1 MMLSKTE
8 LLNLLKE
15 NKMKIEALGATK
27 IGLFG
32 SYAKDLA
39 TENSDIDLLIEL
51 NPNGDIYGNYC
62 NIKYFLE
69 DLFQKKIDLL
79 TTTHFRKNYK
89 TEIAKKHSELI
100 QKEITESIIYV

>member
-1 MMLSKTE
+1 MLNKIE
-8 LLNLLKE
+8 ILNLLKE
-15 NKMKIEALGATK
+15 NKTQIEALGATK

-39 TENSDIDLLIEL
+39 TDDSDVDILIEL
-51 NPNGDIYGNYC
+51 ASDGDIYGNYC

-79 TTTHFRKNYK
+79 TTSHFRKNYK
-89 TEIAKKHSELI
+89 TEIGKKHSELI
-100 QKEITESIIYV
+100 QKEIAESIIYV

>member
-1 MMLSKTE
+1 MLTKIE
-8 LLNLLKE
+8 ILNLLKE
-15 NKMKIEALGATK
+15 NKTQIEALGATK

-39 TENSDIDLLIEL
+39 TDDSDVDILIEL
-51 NPNGDIYGNYC
+51 NSNGDLYGNYC

-79 TTTHFRKNYK
+79 TTSHFRKNYK

>member
-1 MMLSKTE
+1 MLTKME
-8 LLNLLKE
+8 ILNLLKE
-15 NKMKIEALGATK
+15 KKIKIEALGATK

-39 TENSDIDLLIEL
+39 TDNSDVDIQIEVA
-51 NPNGDIYGNYC
+51 PDGDIYGNYC

-69 DLFQKKIDLL
+69 DLFHKKIDLL
-79 TTTHFRKNYK
+79 TTSHFRKNYK

-100 QKEITESIIYV
+100 QKEIMESIIYV

>member
-1 MMLSKTE
+1 MLTKIE
-8 LLNLLKE
+8 VLNLLKK
-15 NKMKIEALGATK
+15 NKAQIEALGATK

-39 TENSDIDLLIEL
+39 TDDSDVDILIEL
-51 NPNGDIYGNYC
+51 NPNGDLYGNYC
-62 NIKYFLE
+62 DIKYFLE
-69 DLFQKKIDLL
+69 DLLLKKIDLL
-79 TTTHFRKNYK
+79 TTSHFRKNYK